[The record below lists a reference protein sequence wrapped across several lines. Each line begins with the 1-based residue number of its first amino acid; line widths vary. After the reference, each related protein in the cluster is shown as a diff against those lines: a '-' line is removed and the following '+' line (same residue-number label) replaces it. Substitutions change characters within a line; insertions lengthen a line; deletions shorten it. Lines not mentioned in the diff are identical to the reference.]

1 MLACHTRRGLI
12 ISGLLVVG
20 AALSTAVVLAQ
31 SGTPPPGGGAGRPRQ
46 TVPRT
51 PGGHPD
57 LQGVWSFA
65 TVTPMERPAELGEKV
80 VLSEAEAADFEAA
93 SAQRS
98 NRDFNVPAG
107 NVGDYNN
114 FWYDRG
120 TSVLGNRRTSL
131 ITDPPDGRIPS
142 LTPEAQQ
149 RVDAAAAARRGIGID
164 EPTPGGFVE
173 DLGPGGLRVRCIL
186 GFNSGPPMTPGAY
199 NNNVQIFQTATHV
212 ALHNEMVHN
221 VRLVPIDGRPHL
233 PSSVR
238 QWVGDSRGRWDGDTL
253 VIETTNFLRETTFR
267 NSSARMQLVERFTR
281 VDQETLH
288 YEFTVSDS
296 TTWTRPWTA
305 SVLMSRSAEPLYEY
319 ACHEGNYGLF
329 GILGGAA
336 APTRGVTDAPIP
348 RSK

>member
-1 MLACHTRRGLI
+1 MLACLTLRGGI
-12 ISGLLVVG
+12 AGGLAG
-20 AALSTAVVLAQ
+20 AVLTTAVAVGQ
-31 SGTPPPGGGAGRPRQ
+31 GGPGTPGARKARSSS
-46 TVPRT
+46 TVPRMAD
-51 PGGHPD
+51 GKPD

-65 TVTPMERPAELGEKV
+65 TVTPMERPSELGEKA

-98 NRDFNVPAG
+98 NRDTNVPAG

-120 TSVLGNRRTSL
+120 TSVLGNRRTAL
-131 ITDPPDGRIPS
+131 ITDPPDGRIPP
-142 LTPEAQQ
+142 LTAEAQQ
-149 RVDAAAAARRGIGID
+149 RVDAAASARRGIGVD

-173 DLGPGGLRVRCIL
+173 DLGSGGLRVRCIL

-199 NNNVQIFQTATHV
+199 NNNVQIFQTPTHV

-221 VRLVPIDGRPHL
+221 ARIIPVDGRPHL
-233 PSSVR
+233 PTDLR
-238 QWVGDSRGRWDGDTL
+238 QWVGDSRGRWEGDTL
-253 VIETTNFLRETTFR
+253 VVATTNFLRETTFR

-281 VDQETLH
+281 VDQETLN
-288 YEFTVSDS
+288 YEFTVTDP

-305 SVLMSRSAEPLYEY
+305 SVLMSRSTEPLYEY

-336 APTRGVTDAPIP
+336 APIAGSTRGVTP